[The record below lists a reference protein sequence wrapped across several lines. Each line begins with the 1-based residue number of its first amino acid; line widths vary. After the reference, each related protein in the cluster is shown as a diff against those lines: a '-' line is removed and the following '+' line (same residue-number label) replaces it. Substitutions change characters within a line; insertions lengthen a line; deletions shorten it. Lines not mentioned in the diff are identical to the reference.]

1 MVKDVC
7 MSIVVNS
14 SLSNVSF
21 VAQVV
26 VNNQRITPD
35 RKVAEVDSVIVFF
48 PAYNLVSLIVSE
60 YVNLKGELVYSST
73 LQVNS

>member
-73 LQVNS
+73 LQVDS